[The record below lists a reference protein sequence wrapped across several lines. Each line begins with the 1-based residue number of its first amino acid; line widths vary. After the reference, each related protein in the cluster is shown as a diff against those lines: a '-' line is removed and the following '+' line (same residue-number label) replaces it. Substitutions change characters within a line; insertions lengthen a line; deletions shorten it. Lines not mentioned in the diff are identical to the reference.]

1 MHRLTPAASRAIRNE
16 LRALSTGPE
25 SNIHKDLNVATPLV
39 FAPKHRPNLTPLH
52 LLETASLLAPQWR
65 HLSPCLGAAL
75 TTSPFVGN
83 LLRLGSSLPS
93 CQDRFGS
100 GLEQPCAL
108 ASHLFFQMMRES
120 PLHVTKT
127 KSMPAAYLNPKL
139 IGSILGNSLS
149 NENSQEDIR
158 KILREE
164 HGIKS
169 NYINQTQ
176 WTGVSVAR
184 WLDLFQLSQRTP
196 NHPTLITS
204 LWTLVLWELAESKY
218 CLLEYFVELDKRIS
232 IATDGAESIFCRE
245 EMVQAILHDPCAREE
260 WSKRKFSE
268 EDVSSPEALENA
280 LDKLLHHD
288 KDMERARAFELVC
301 ATITQQQGS
310 SRKPSIPNG
319 YFGYD
324 GGDIKAGKYISEVN
338 NSISRCCVCVSSFS
352 TSTFLLVL

>member
-1 MHRLTPAASRAIRNE
+1 MHRLSPSARKIIRNE
-16 LRALSTGPE
+16 PRSFSTGPD
-25 SNIHKDLNVATPLV
+25 SIIHKALNVATPLV

-52 LLETASLLAPQWR
+52 LLETASLLAPKWR

-83 LLRLGSSLPS
+83 LLRLGSSMPS
-93 CQDRFGS
+93 CQDRS
-100 GLEQPCAL
+100 GMEQPCAL

-127 KSMPAAYLNPKL
+127 RSMPAAYLSPKL
-139 IGSILGNSLS
+139 IGSILGNTQLLS
-149 NENSQEDIR
+149 NEISHEGIR
-158 KILREE
+158 RMLREDY
-164 HGIKS
+164 GIKS

-204 LWTLVLWELAESKY
+204 LWMIALWELAESKY
-218 CLLEYFVELDKRIS
+218 CLLEYFIELDKRIS
-232 IATDGAESIFCRE
+232 IETDGESIFCRDQE
-245 EMVQAILHDPCAREE
+245 LVQAILHDPCAREE

-268 EDVSSPEALENA
+268 EDLSSPEALEDA
-280 LDKLLHHD
+280 LEKLLHHD
-288 KDMERARAFELVC
+288 NDMERARAYELVC
-301 ATITQQQGS
+301 ATITLQQCS

-338 NSISRCCVCVSSFS
+338 EYLQMC
-352 TSTFLLVL
+352 FLFLN